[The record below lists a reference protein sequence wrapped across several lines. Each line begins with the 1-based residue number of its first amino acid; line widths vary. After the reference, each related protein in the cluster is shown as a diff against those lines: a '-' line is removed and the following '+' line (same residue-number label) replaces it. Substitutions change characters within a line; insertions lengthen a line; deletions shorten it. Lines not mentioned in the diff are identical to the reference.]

1 MPNRFTGDC
10 PVHSAMRR
18 GFLGA
23 FKALVANGADPT
35 AKNRFGDLVVDYLG
49 DFEQEDVLRIVEE
62 HQGGVAPELRA
73 RLGLDGMK

>member
-1 MPNRFTGDC
+1 MANRFSGDC
-10 PVHSAMRR
+10 PVHSAMRH

-49 DFEQEDVLRIVEE
+49 DFGQEEVLQIVEE
-62 HQGGVAPELRA
+62 HVGTVVPEMRA
-73 RLGLDGMK
+73 RLGLSTDK